1 MLNKLLIV
9 NFLLQHSRGLVHLT
23 NYNHKP
29 CLKTFLYVKKSTTN
43 AKSIKKIIIDKFSIS
58 KTENQARYLDYL
70 KDPNTQLVVATGPAG
85 TGKTF
90 LACTTAIKELKKGN
104 FEKIIITRPSVTV
117 DEEHGFL
124 PGNINQKMDPFIK
137 PIFDAFLEYYTKKD
151 IDDMVYEH
159 IIEISPLAYM
169 RGRTLKNAFVIA
181 DEMQN
186 SSPNQM
192 KMLTTRIG
200 DGSKM
205 VITGDLGQTDRHIND
220 GISGLLDLTRRY
232 SSYSRIN
239 PNASDI
245 IKFVQLNNTD
255 IERSKLT
262 IQIVD
267 MYNYNTDS
275 SETGHI
281 EEKNIHQTLRHDETR
296 SHLTDKPDNDCAII
310 PKYHMSDNFKNRPLG
325 I

>member
-1 MLNKLLIV
+1 MMTCGIVNKWLIV
-9 NFLLQHSRGLVHLT
+9 NFLLQHSRGLIHLT
-23 NYNHKP
+23 NCNHKP
-29 CLKTFLYVKKSTTN
+29 CTTTCLYVKKSSTT
-43 AKSIKKIIIDKFSIS
+43 AKSTKKIIVDKFSLS

-70 KDPNTQLVVATGPAG
+70 KDPNAQLVVATGPAG

-124 PGNINQKMDPFIK
+124 PGNINQKMDPFIR

-169 RGRTLKNAFVIA
+169 RGRTLKKAFVIA

-262 IQIVD
+262 IQMVD

-275 SETGHI
+275 SGTVVVKPESQH
-281 EEKNIHQTLRHDETR
+281 N
-296 SHLTDKPDNDCAII
+296 KPDNDCAII
-310 PKYHMSDNFKNRPLG
+310 PKHHLAETYKNRPLG